1 MTCRE
6 IAEFL
11 MQYIDGELPRQQ
23 RTTFEM
29 HLAECPACRVYL
41 KSYEQTIRLA
51 RSGSSIAADSKIES
65 VPDELVRLILE
76 SRSRNS

>member
-11 MQYIDGELPRQQ
+11 MQYIDGELPRHQ

-29 HLAECPACRVYL
+29 HLADCPTCRVYL
-41 KSYEQTIRLA
+41 KSYELTVRLA
-51 RSGSSIAADSKIES
+51 RSAESPAGDSKIES
-65 VPDELVRLILE
+65 VPDELVRMILE
-76 SRSRNS
+76 SRSGNS

>member
-6 IAEFL
+6 IADFL
-11 MQYIDGELPRQQ
+11 MQYIDGELPRQL

-29 HLAECPACRVYL
+29 HLAECPACRAYL

-51 RSGSSIAADSKIES
+51 RSVKSPASNSKFKS
-65 VPDELVRLILE
+65 APDELVRLILK
-76 SRSRNS
+76 SRSGNS